1 MTHECLQG
9 REKEVLVLLRTG
21 TVSSLFVPKHP
32 VLEPWNPR
40 MRMKVEIRIL
50 GSRLL
55 IAQSPHLSLSAPHN
69 QPSSCF
75 CSSTFRNFLV
85 ELQSFSILELDRTHL
100 KYLSFA
106 GCQISSSSFPRFVK
120 KSEKHDI
127 GGWFLI
133 YRSQIV
139 CFIKLLFD
147 VTLVYSWSPTANLTS
162 EAFLMF

>member
-21 TVSSLFVPKHP
+21 TVSFLFVPKHP

-40 MRMKVEIRIL
+40 LRMKVEIRIL

-55 IAQSPHLSLSAPHN
+55 IAQSPHLSLQLLTTSRQVASAPQH
-69 QPSSCF
+69 SE
-75 CSSTFRNFLV
+75 TFPK
-85 ELQSFSILELDRTHL
+85 LQSFSILELDRTHL

-127 GGWFLI
+127 GGWFVQKPNSMF
-133 YRSQIV
+133 YQ
-139 CFIKLLFD
+139 
-147 VTLVYSWSPTANLTS
+147 TA
-162 EAFLMF
+162 F

>member
-21 TVSSLFVPKHP
+21 TVSFLFVPKHP

-40 MRMKVEIRIL
+40 LRMKVEIRIL

-55 IAQSPHLSLSAPHN
+55 IAQSPHLSLQLLTTSRQVASAPQH
-69 QPSSCF
+69 SE
-75 CSSTFRNFLV
+75 TFPK
-85 ELQSFSILELDRTHL
+85 LQSFSILELDRTHL